1 VFALLKDDHGDGSKL
16 ENFFFG
22 NHPRLDERIANTQ
35 EVLKRNYPEAQTD
48 WGVRNTD
55 EFAMRTRT
63 VVRENAALDI
73 RAGRFGLAKAQLDR
87 VLPLAP
93 KDPTTHLYYGDLYRL
108 QAQRARNPADKPALV
123 AQALEAYDQA
133 ASLDPTYPD
142 PFRQMG
148 FLTPEQAAGSKEAFG
163 SPRPRRMRRTPAGS
177 RSPGELERDAAR
189 APPARRRRPHGGAPD
204 LAVAALQP
212 ALRFRPGPRREDA
225 LAASDA
231 LVIVAG
237 GIPDR
242 EATAAELYRRGWAPL
257 VVLSNNFTP
266 HRVRELITLGV
277 RRLDYQGE
285 SRLVLEKHGVP
296 AEAIVALSV
305 PVKTTEAELK
315 LVAEAARARGWRRV
329 ILVTSPQ
336 HSRRVKLVWTREAS
350 GGIEAG
356 GAGKGGRLPGE
367 GWWWKRARRSH
378 LLHEYPGLAAI
389 YRRSEIPL
397 SAADGASRGRG
408 RGVRTLLNRQMA
420 RGAEGSSC
428 GGAPEAARARVVSHE
443 RAVGRQEADGPYR
456 RPARP

>member
-1 VFALLKDDHGDGSKL
+1 MTRRVRV
-16 ENFFFG
+16 
-22 NHPRLDERIANTQ
+22 RLA
-35 EVLKRNYPEAQTD
+35 VAGL
-48 WGVRNTD
+48 
-55 EFAMRTRT
+55 T
-63 VVRENAALDI
+63 VAALMI
-73 RAGRFGLAKAQLDR
+73 
-87 VLPLAP
+87 
-93 KDPTTHLYYGDLYRL
+93 
-108 QAQRARNPADKPALV
+108 
-123 AQALEAYDQA
+123 
-133 ASLDPTYPD
+133 
-142 PFRQMG
+142 
-148 FLTPEQAAGSKEAFG
+148 
-163 SPRPRRMRRTPAGS
+163 
-177 RSPGELERDAAR
+177 
-189 APPARRRRPHGGAPD
+189 

-212 ALRFRPGPRREDA
+212 ALRLLGRALVVEDP

-350 GGIEAG
+350 GGID
-356 GAGKGGRLPGE
+356 GRVALAKEDDFPGE
-367 GWWWKRARRSH
+367 GWWWKRREAEAV
-378 LLHEYPGLAAI
+378 LHEYLGLAAI
-389 YRRSEIPL
+389 YL
-397 SAADGASRGRG
+397 
-408 RGVRTLLNRQMA
+408 GVSKYVN
-420 RGAEGSSC
+420 
-428 GGAPEAARARVVSHE
+428 
-443 RAVGRQEADGPYR
+443 
-456 RPARP
+456 